1 MEHKTG
7 RKIIRCINRFITF
20 IESLVLLLLLVFG
33 GYSIWDN
40 HQIDTEGSAS
50 KYEMY
55 KPTAKD
61 TRNFDD
67 FVKINPEV
75 CGWLTLNGTG
85 INYALVHGPDN
96 DKYMNTTPD
105 LKFALS
111 GSLFLDCQN
120 KPDFSDFNT
129 IIYGH
134 HMAEHAMFGD
144 LDLYAKKKFFDH
156 NKSGTI
162 YFDGNTHKLDVF
174 AFLVV
179 NAYDS
184 NIYHICQN
192 GDRADYL
199 SYIQNHAS
207 NYRDI
212 GVTDADHILILSTC
226 MNDRTNGRYI
236 LAARIGNVIM
246 DTEENNNTEKGSQTH
261 FPIWIIGPLLI
272 VLLIIIC
279 LLVYR
284 KKKAGK
290 NALQSDEKKEKTA
303 KEENKT

>member
-1 MEHKTG
+1 MEHRTG
-7 RKIIRCINRFITF
+7 RKVIRYINRFITLV
-20 IESLVLLLLLVFG
+20 ETLVLLLLLMFG

-40 HQIDTEGSAS
+40 HQIDTEGSSS

-61 TRNFDD
+61 TRKFDD

-85 INYALVHGPDN
+85 VNYALVHGQDN

-111 GSLFLDCQN
+111 GSLFLDYQN
-120 KPDFSDFNT
+120 HPDFSDFNT

-144 LDLYAKKKFFDH
+144 LDLYAKKSFFDH
-156 NKSGTI
+156 HQSGTI
-162 YFDGNTHKLDVF
+162 YFDGNTHQVNIF

-184 NIYHICQN
+184 NIYHVCQN
-192 GDRADYL
+192 GEQANYL
-199 SYIQNHAS
+199 SYIQNYS
-207 NYRDI
+207 VNYRDI

-236 LAARIGNVIM
+236 LAARIGNVIT
-246 DTEENNNTEKGSQTH
+246 DARSVNGTENKTQKH
-261 FPIWIIGPLLI
+261 LPVWLIGPLLI
-272 VLLIIIC
+272 VLFLIIC
-279 LLVYR
+279 LLIRR
-284 KKKAGK
+284 KKKAK
-290 NALQSDEKKEKTA
+290 KTALQSDGKKEKDA
-303 KEENKT
+303 REESET